1 MRQGRLVLA
10 GLCALAA
17 LVVAVPAVQA
27 GPSEDYTAVRQ
38 DFLANQGRSVT
49 PCRFSLTQL
58 QSAKSIASQNSEDSY
73 NGFPEAVDREIAR
86 VNQGLCGKGGAL
98 PAGTPSPGSKLSLS
112 VTPNNVRRRHR
123 ATFTFTVTGK
133 QGAKKIAVK
142 GARVS
147 FQGARK
153 TSDRRGRV
161 TITKLFRSAGTR
173 TAGASYRGVKS
184 ATTTVRVRR

>member
-1 MRQGRLVLA
+1 MHPGKL
-10 GLCALAA
+10 ALAA
-17 LVVAVPAVQA
+17 LCVAASLVAAVPGAQA

-58 QSAKSIASQNSEDSY
+58 QSAKSIASQNPEDSY
-73 NGFPEAVDREIAR
+73 NGFPQAVDREIAR
-86 VNQGLCGKGGAL
+86 VNQGLCSKGL
-98 PAGTPSPGSKLSLS
+98 PAGTPTPGSKLALS
-112 VTPNNVRRRHR
+112 VAPNSVKRRHR

-133 QGAKKIAVK
+133 QGSKKIAVK